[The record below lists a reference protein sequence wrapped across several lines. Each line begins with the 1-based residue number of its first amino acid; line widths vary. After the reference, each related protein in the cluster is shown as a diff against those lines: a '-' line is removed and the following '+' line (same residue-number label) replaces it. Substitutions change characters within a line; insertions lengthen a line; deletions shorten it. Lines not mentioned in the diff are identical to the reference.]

1 MPVKKAF
8 GAHRS
13 DEYNGS
19 VQYDPL
25 KALEDNSLIHMGVME
40 SPREHIL
47 FTHPLH

>member
-1 MPVKKAF
+1 M
-8 GAHRS
+8 
-13 DEYNGS
+13 NTGS